1 MKETNAN
8 KKYWFENYKA
18 NKNCKPVEV
27 NGTKYLSKAQACAL
41 EEMTMKELN
50 EYLKN
55 NK

>member
-1 MKETNAN
+1 MKKSKNYYNLET
-8 KKYWFENYKA
+8 YRP